1 MDDNKS
7 YVVKSY
13 SRIPNDAIKYFK
25 LKDLYLLA
33 GLYNSAHYTR
43 DDDICVTD
51 ITIKQL
57 SNLTGVSQEYIGD
70 YFLPKFRKKG
80 FGECITRQVGFKI
93 KRNYFEL
100 PYPNKNYREM
110 WEGFFSDD
118 SLSPEEKGFL
128 IGLYCLCIN
137 NSFRYD
143 LSDTEIAKK
152 LGLDSK
158 TYRKYRNALIEKKVI
173 WTSYDAPMALTYVEH
188 LSAKVL
194 MYPYLGYKTWLDLV
208 DKFNPTEDEVNDYLF
223 MVKDVA

>member
-1 MDDNKS
+1 MEDNKS
-7 YVVKSY
+7 YAVKSY

-33 GLYNSAHYTR
+33 GLYNSAHYTC
-43 DDDICVTD
+43 DNDICVTD

-57 SNLTGVSQEYIGD
+57 SNLTGVSQGYIGD

-80 FGECITRQVGFKI
+80 FGECTTRQFEFKI
-93 KRNYFEL
+93 KRNNFKL
-100 PYPNKNYREM
+100 PYPNDNYRIIRENL
-110 WEGFFSDD
+110 FSDD

-158 TYRKYRNALIEKKVI
+158 TYRKYRNALIEKK
-173 WTSYDAPMALTYVEH
+173 LFG
-188 LSAKVL
+188 LL
-194 MYPYLGYKTWLDLV
+194 MMPLWH
-208 DKFNPTEDEVNDYLF
+208 
-223 MVKDVA
+223 